1 MSKHIGKNISKNLS
15 SKKLKAFKR
24 FLITLNN
31 PPQMHLKFLQK
42 QQFTKTAK
50 ATGDLVINKIV
61 DKITKVS
68 RTLPIQLKVK
78 LEVWHLIEK
87 QLEKN
92 QKKDRWNI
100 KKKKKNLL
108 DNTPD
113 QQSKF
118 RTKNWFETNNDSLGM

>member
-1 MSKHIGKNISKNLS
+1 MSKHIGKNISGNLS

-24 FLITLNN
+24 FLITLNS
-31 PPQMHLKFLQK
+31 PPLMHLEFLQK
-42 QQFTKTAK
+42 EQFKKTAK
-50 ATGDLVINKIV
+50 AAGDLVINKIV

-100 KKKKKNLL
+100 KKKKNLL

>member
-1 MSKHIGKNISKNLS
+1 MSKHIGKNISGNLS

-50 ATGDLVINKIV
+50 ATGDLVINKNV

-92 QKKDRWNI
+92 QKKDRQNI

>member
-50 ATGDLVINKIV
+50 ATGDLVINKNV

-100 KKKKKNLL
+100 KKKINLL

>member
-1 MSKHIGKNISKNLS
+1 MSKHIGKNISRNLS

-61 DKITKVS
+61 GKITKVS

-100 KKKKKNLL
+100 KKKKKSVGQY
-108 DNTPD
+108 TR
-113 QQSKF
+113 S
-118 RTKNWFETNNDSLGM
+118 TV